1 MISPGIIYALA
12 GVALFVIGLHALIAQ
27 AEILRRI
34 LAVNVCGSGVFTIL
48 VALAHT
54 AEGAAPDPVPHA
66 MVITGIVVAIA
77 ATALALALMLRL
89 RALDRDTPPPA
100 EREQPRR

>member
-1 MISPGIIYALA
+1 MTNPATIYALA
-12 GVALFVIGLHALIAQ
+12 GVALFVIGLHGLIAQ

-34 LAVNVCGSGVFTIL
+34 LAVNICGSGVFTIL
-48 VALAHT
+48 VALAQP
-54 AEGAAPDPVPHA
+54 AGGAAPDPIPQA

-89 RALDRDTPPPA
+89 RALDGDPPPPP
-100 EREQPRR
+100 REQPRR